1 MPEELPESAE
11 WIPNDD
17 GLGFLTAIYS
27 SWNQWD
33 QKDPVQK
40 GGEGKEYNMTTN
52 LFFSSS

>member
-17 GLGFLTAIYS
+17 GLGFLTAKYS
-27 SWNQWD
+27 SWSKWD

-40 GGEGKEYNMTTN
+40 GGGRKRLQFDN
-52 LFFSSS
+52 